1 LRIIRFLFILA
12 LDVNHYLYLLINAIK
27 GQIMSAKQ
35 TATALINNLDDDASW
50 SDVKDVL
57 MSEYKK
63 ETGDAT
69 ADAIA
74 AVVICAVFVTACIF
88 WLSGQ

>member
-12 LDVNHYLYLLINAIK
+12 PDVNHYLCLLINIIE

-35 TATALINNLDDDASW
+35 TATALINNLADDASW

-57 MSEYKK
+57 MGEYKK
-63 ETGDAT
+63 ETGDAK
-69 ADAIA
+69 ADAVA
-74 AVVICAVFVTACIF
+74 AVIICSVFVTACVF
-88 WLSGQ
+88 WISGQ